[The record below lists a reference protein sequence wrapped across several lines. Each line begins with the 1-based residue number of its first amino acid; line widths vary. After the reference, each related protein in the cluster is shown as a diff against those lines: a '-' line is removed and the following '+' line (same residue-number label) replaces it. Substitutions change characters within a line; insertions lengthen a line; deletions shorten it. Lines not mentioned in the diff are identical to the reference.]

1 MIIGLSGYAQ
11 SGKDTVAEYLV
22 EHYGYRRVAFAD
34 PIRTALYRLNPK
46 VTIAD
51 MVGVPLSTAVDG
63 LGWENVKADSQDVR
77 ELLQR
82 MGTEVG
88 REMFGSDF
96 WVHQAFTN
104 NKVFSDDKVVF
115 TDVRFQNEYDQI
127 KSYYG
132 KVWRVERLGVG
143 PANNHLSEHQLNN
156 ASFDGIITNNST
168 KDDLYETLD
177 YLMQHL

>member
-11 SGKDTVAEYLV
+11 SGKDTVAEHLV

-34 PIRTALYRLNPK
+34 PIRKALYRLNPK
-46 VTIAD
+46 IDIAD
-51 MVGVPLSTAVDG
+51 MVGVPLATAVDG
-63 LGWENVKADSQDVR
+63 LGWENVKADSEDAR
-77 ELLQR
+77 KLLQR

-88 REMFGSDF
+88 RDMFGSDI
-96 WVHQAFTN
+96 WVQKAFEDN
-104 NKVFSDDKVVF
+104 NVTSDDKVVF
-115 TDVRFQNEYDQI
+115 TDVRFLNEYAHI

-143 PANNHLSEHQLNN
+143 PANTHVSESQLDT

-168 KDDLYETLD
+168 KDDLYQTLD